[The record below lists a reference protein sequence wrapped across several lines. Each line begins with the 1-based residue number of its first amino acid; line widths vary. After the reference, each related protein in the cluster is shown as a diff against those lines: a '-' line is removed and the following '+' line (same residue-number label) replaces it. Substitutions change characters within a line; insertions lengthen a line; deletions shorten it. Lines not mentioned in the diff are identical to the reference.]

1 MWISVLKTMK
11 MMTYI
16 VMALMIIGKKSVLPV
31 FLLALLIKHCYP
43 NILDRWIHLLDRWMS
58 NIQYVIVVHV

>member
-1 MWISVLKTMK
+1 
-11 MMTYI
+11 
-16 VMALMIIGKKSVLPV
+16 MIIGKKSVLPV

-43 NILDRWIHLLDRWMS
+43 NILDRWIHLLDRWVS